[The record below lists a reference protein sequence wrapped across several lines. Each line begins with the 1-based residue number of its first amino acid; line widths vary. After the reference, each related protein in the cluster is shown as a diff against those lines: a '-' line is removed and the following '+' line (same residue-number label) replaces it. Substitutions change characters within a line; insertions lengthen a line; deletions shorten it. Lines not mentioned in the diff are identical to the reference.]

1 MTLAVHE
8 VFGALADPTRQTLLE
23 WLSSEGSGTATE
35 YARRLPISRQ
45 AVSRDF
51 VELES
56 AGRVSSSRVGRETR
70 YRLEKELLDEAAEW
84 LTQRARLWNDA
95 LERLRSH
102 LESS

>member
-1 MTLAVHE
+1 LTLAVHE

-45 AVSRDF
+45 AVSRHF

-56 AGRVSSSRVGRETR
+56 AGLVSSSRVGRETR
-70 YRLEKELLDEAAEW
+70 YRLEKEPLDEAAEW